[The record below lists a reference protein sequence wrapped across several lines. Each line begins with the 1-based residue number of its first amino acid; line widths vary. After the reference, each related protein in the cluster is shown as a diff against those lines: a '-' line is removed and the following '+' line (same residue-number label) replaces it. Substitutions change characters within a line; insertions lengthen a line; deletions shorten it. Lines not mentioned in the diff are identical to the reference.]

1 MHTIYFEPEFDQRNL
16 ARFAGRQQTTDLV
29 CFGLA
34 RAEGAVFAFE
44 RLIAGSA
51 DTDVALLKF
60 QATDHAI
67 ETVLRSGLAQT
78 PPVPSAAP
86 DNDLTWSAVP
96 TPPPSTF

>member
-1 MHTIYFEPEFDQRNL
+1 VSRFVYLSPECIQFRSGIELDQQNL

-29 CFGLA
+29 CFELA

-67 ETVLRSGLAQT
+67 ETVPRSGLAQT
-78 PPVPSAAP
+78 PARAEC
-86 DNDLTWSAVP
+86 
-96 TPPPSTF
+96 ST